1 MADRVV
7 GSVKF
12 FMADRA
18 YGFLTPDAGG
28 DDVFV
33 HLKDL
38 KPSGIRE
45 LVKDQRV
52 SFEVIPGRDGK
63 PKAIAI
69 QLVK

>member
-1 MADRVV
+1 MADRVT
-7 GSVKF
+7 GSTKF
-12 FMADRA
+12 FMVDKG
-18 YGFLTPDAGG
+18 YGFLAPDGG
-28 DDVFV
+28 GEDVFV

-38 KPSGIRE
+38 KPSGIRA